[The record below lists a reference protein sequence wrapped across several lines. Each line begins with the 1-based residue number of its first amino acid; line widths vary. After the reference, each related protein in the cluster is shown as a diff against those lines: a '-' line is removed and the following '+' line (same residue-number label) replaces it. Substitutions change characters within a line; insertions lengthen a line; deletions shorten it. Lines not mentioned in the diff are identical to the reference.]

1 DSEPTKRNSPD
12 CVVKLPPA
20 PAFRPSGGLQRALT
34 MFALRIHSIDLPRDG
49 GEGRNPRAEGRS
61 SASQSFIGGC
71 SPSTAAPAFP
81 FSSGSPKIEETRG
94 ILHIFRNVSEPP
106 ASVRSLPVSVRSS
119 RLPASSVLVE
129 EGCGFLPLLMVFSF
143 QAGRGTVICV
153 LAVPNYMSYAD
164 FCDFCGSHVEHMVE
178 MRVIRDDGME
188 DRYSIL
194 VTFDDQNN
202 TDNFYRRFNGKKFPS
217 AEAEVCHIL
226 FSVDVQYT
234 DSTELA
240 GTPPRGLTEL
250 PSCPACLERL
260 DQDISGIPSTLC
272 NHSFHCSCVSKWP
285 NSSCV
290 VCHFCQVENERSTCS
305 VCETSENLWICVI
318 CGFVGCG
325 RYKEG
330 HAIRHW
336 KDTHHSYSLDLENQR
351 VWDYV
356 GDSYVHRLI
365 QSKSDGK
372 LVELNSSCGAANDDW
387 GDCACTEDSGIS
399 RALFISKVEAI
410 VDEYN
415 RLLAS
420 QLENQRQY
428 YESLLAEAKEHREKT
443 ISEAVEK
450 AVSLELQRIQLEY
463 EKCLE
468 DKKAVSDVRDIV
480 VYIEAQKTLEKM
492 PNSDDIKGGTVL
504 AVQRHS
510 SSAAT
515 KRSTKMNKRR
525 S

>member
-1 DSEPTKRNSPD
+1 
-12 CVVKLPPA
+12 
-20 PAFRPSGGLQRALT
+20 
-34 MFALRIHSIDLPRDG
+34 MFALRIHSIDLRTDG
-49 GEGRNPRAEGRS
+49 GDGRNSRAERWS

-71 SPSTAAPAFP
+71 SPSTAAPIFP
-81 FSSGSPKIEETRG
+81 FSSGGLNIEETRG
-94 ILHIFRNVSEPP
+94 ILHLFRNVSEPP
-106 ASVRSLPVSVRSS
+106 ASVRSLPI
-119 RLPASSVLVE
+119 
-129 EGCGFLPLLMVFSF
+129 
-143 QAGRGTVICV
+143 GRGTVICV
-153 LAVPNYMSYAD
+153 LAVPNYMSYSD
-164 FCDFCGSHVEHMVE
+164 FCDFCGSYVEHMVD

-194 VTFDDQNN
+194 ITFDDQNN

-226 FSVDVQYT
+226 FSVDVLYT
-234 DSTELA
+234 DSNELA
-240 GTPPRGLTEL
+240 GTPPPGLTEL

-305 VCETSENLWICVI
+305 ICETSENLWICVI

-365 QSKSDGK
+365 PSKSDGK
-372 LVELNSSCGAANDDW
+372 LVELNSSCGAVNDDC
-387 GDCACTEDSGIS
+387 GDCACIEDSGIC

-420 QLENQRQY
+420 QLESQRQY
-428 YESLLAEAKEHREKT
+428 YESLLVEAKQHREKT

-450 AVSLELQRIQLEY
+450 AVSSELQRIQMEH

-468 DKKAVSDVRDIV
+468 EKKAVSDINENLVKKQELWKKKIQEAEEREKLSLRSRDEKILDLEEQVRDIMI
-480 VYIEAQKTLEKM
+480 YIEAQRTLEMM
-492 PNSDDIKGGTVL
+492 PDSHDIKGGTVL
-504 AVQRHS
+504 PAQRHS
-510 SSAAT
+510 SSANT
-515 KRSTKMNKRR
+515 KRSTKINKRR